1 MKFYFIH
8 LLTFLTFEID
18 LSNFITWLLTDL
30 IIRNNYATFKEIKT
44 KTINVQGT
52 RGESKKAKLFITL
65 SRGPDF
71 FENMK
76 KFSEIKEENEQ
87 AAKKIGATTEPEKNV
102 TKKWKVEEELD

>member
-8 LLTFLTFEID
+8 LLTFLAFEID

-30 IIRNNYATFKEIKT
+30 IIRNNYATFNKIKT